1 MSSKGATTTP
11 SGIEIPYTE
20 VAMNELKKALIRIE
34 AGASNLLE
42 RYKYSAASDIMLA
55 VSSIRSEA
63 RGALAITDANKE
75 PAEGDAL
82 VLAARAVVE
91 EWAVAWERMRRGEL
105 VGAFG
110 DVNPA
115 VEALRAALS
124 GEPPKEPFTKS
135 ELHVDCP
142 NFITTRAEHRKAHKQ
157 RIQHLH
163 QTLLHEDDPQF
174 AGEDELVVPHEPA
187 GEPSSGGAAESDAL
201 PWRVD
206 ACLDGV
212 AHGRLTW
219 IRDVNNK
226 LVATTYNQ
234 TRSGS
239 HPADPD
245 RVTAAEH
252 RAQVIVDLVNRAAL
266 SGEPRRDY
274 IEVRTSACHAGSDGD
289 CVWEQCPQLRD
300 GEPIATGRH
309 CPLAGEPSS
318 GGAPQETNNG

>member
-187 GEPSSGGAAESDAL
+187 GEPSSGGVLQPVTTLAELRAYEAGVRDQIAIDANRGA
-201 PWRVD
+201 PPQT
-206 ACLDGV
+206 CPTCK
-212 AHGRLTW
+212 RL
-219 IRDVNNK
+219 RGEK
-226 LVATTYNQ
+226 FATPPY
-234 TRSGS
+234 
-239 HPADPD
+239 HP
-245 RVTAAEH
+245 H
-252 RAQVIVDLVNRAAL
+252 
-266 SGEPRRDY
+266 
-274 IEVRTSACHAGSDGD
+274 
-289 CVWEQCPQLRD
+289 
-300 GEPIATGRH
+300 ATGFCGCEP
-309 CPLAGEPSS
+309 CPDAFHVES
-318 GGAPQETNNG
+318 AAQEEND